1 MPAVSLQ
8 TESYRNRQAKD
19 AMLCCVKSKC
29 EMYCA
34 VNAQHRK
41 RTGPQQTKGPLGK
54 WREDFMKSHRHCYV
68 LRALSARA
76 CSGREVQNDHA
87 SINRSRGLVICPH
100 TTELCKNTPAKFLE
114 SHSKCFAEH
123 PKIALW
129 RNIPGNRSQ
138 NLARKSFTTLY
149 TSYGLTLQDL
159 SVRINHYGTDHV
171 GSLCI
176 FADMSWHG
184 CGENNGLRRG
194 TNDMTL
200 VLGIGSPMDFPEV

>member
-1 MPAVSLQ
+1 MPAASLQ
-8 TESYRNRQAKD
+8 TESYSNRQAKD

-29 EMYCA
+29 EIYCA

-54 WREDFMKSHRHCYV
+54 WREDFMKSHRHCDV

-87 SINRSRGLVICPH
+87 SINRPRGLVICPH

-114 SHSKCFAEH
+114 SHSKCSAEH

-129 RNIPGNRSQ
+129 RNISASHSQ
-138 NLARKSFTTLY
+138 NLAWMILHYSAEWNSSRTQVY
-149 TSYGLTLQDL
+149 YGAL
-159 SVRINHYGTDHV
+159 S
-171 GSLCI
+171 C
-176 FADMSWHG
+176 
-184 CGENNGLRRG
+184 NNIKL
-194 TNDMTL
+194 
-200 VLGIGSPMDFPEV
+200 IG